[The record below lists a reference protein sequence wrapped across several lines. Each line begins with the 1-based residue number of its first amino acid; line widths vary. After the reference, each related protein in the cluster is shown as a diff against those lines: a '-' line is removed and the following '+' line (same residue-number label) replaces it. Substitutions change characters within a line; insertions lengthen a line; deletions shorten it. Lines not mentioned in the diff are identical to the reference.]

1 MVQFSNLGNKII
13 VWSCHMFH
21 HGCKT
26 YFQDW
31 MKIVILVL
39 TNNISPSMLGLWHAW
54 KTFIMDFMLQNWRSC
69 PKFNINQLRDI
80 ISERFWTYLEFRGVN
95 LLVLILNIPLSMVIY
110 PKISLCSIPSLITG
124 SVFDLPPNFPSTPH
138 ISRLS
143 ISLWGITRN
152 I

>member
-1 MVQFSNLGNKII
+1 
-13 VWSCHMFH
+13 MFH

-54 KTFIMDFMLQNWRSC
+54 KTFIMDFMRQNWRSC

-80 ISERFWTYLEFRGVN
+80 ISERFWTYLKFRGVN

-110 PKISLCSIPSLITG
+110 PKISLCSIPSSQVPCLTYPQISPRPLT
-124 SVFDLPPNFPSTPH
+124 FPVSYLTLRDHLKYINVLFGTKICQPT
-138 ISRLS
+138 IF
-143 ISLWGITRN
+143 
-152 I
+152 